1 MMPMLAG
8 ERMLDQLRSS
18 PLIVSGIEIDAFGC
32 RRLVALPVLPRI
44 LVSAERV
51 RVGTNPCGTDHLPD
65 ECIHEDKRPYP
76 CDELLGDTRY
86 GHATIGMAAEHD
98 VRKVLAT
105 DETQHLVNVSIERD
119 GRANEMGPL
128 AKTVSVGVW
137 TLWPA
142 RRSNLLTRW

>member
-44 LVSAERV
+44 
-51 RVGTNPCGTDHLPD
+51 
-65 ECIHEDKRPYP
+65 CIHEDKRPYP

-105 DETQHLVNVSIERD
+105 DETQHLVNVN
-119 GRANEMGPL
+119 RAR
-128 AKTVSVGVW
+128 W
-137 TLWPA
+137 
-142 RRSNLLTRW
+142 TRWARSPRP